1 MSAPFAVP
9 RPPIAPPIRMPVI
22 PPLSPTHDQIV
33 VYAVVIFALWNV
45 PGARVL
51 INPLK
56 LFTIGWHELCHITA
70 AILTGG
76 TVTRVCIDPDLG
88 GATNVEGGIPTLILS
103 AGYIG
108 STMFGGVLIMSGFDT
123 LVAKIMS
130 FIVGIGLLCPL
141 VLVRDKL
148 TILLTL
154 CYEGLLIGFWFV
166 DHG

>member
-1 MSAPFAVP
+1 M
-9 RPPIAPPIRMPVI
+9 
-22 PPLSPTHDQIV
+22 
-33 VYAVVIFALWNV
+33 
-45 PGARVL
+45 
-51 INPLK
+51 
-56 LFTIGWHELCHITA
+56 
-70 AILTGG
+70 
-76 TVTRVCIDPDLG
+76 
-88 GATNVEGGIPTLILS
+88 EGGIPTLILS

-148 TILLTL
+148 YVFPPLTGPPGAYLVYRTILLTL

-166 DHG
+166 DHGCVPHCLHSPMEADVDNRKCRQALRWYTLFLGVMK